1 MVYSILMT
9 NKTQIVL
16 NSLALAILGYWVY
29 VNPGPDSLSACVI
42 GIANLI
48 RFLWKENEIKK
59 KYITRTINLR
69 DNSASLN
76 TAKVKKQVINYFQ
89 TDPQLLKKI
98 EKIENKYH
106 ELLKSTKMDDQKK
119 PNKINVTSYNQTGGI
134 TANQVNIGNQAR
146 VLNLEIQNQI
156 QQMLSKDK
164 GKTITIVSVMGD
176 GEAFS
181 FATHIKNYLSQLGH
195 IVSGV
200 EQGVYSEPIVGQVF
214 NPEKLEIIIGSQK

>member
-1 MVYSILMT
+1 MT
-9 NKTQIVL
+9 NKTLIVL
-16 NSLALAILGYWVY
+16 NSLALAILSYWVY
-29 VNPGPDSLSACVI
+29 VNPGPDSLSACII

-48 RFLWKENEIKK
+48 RLIWKKNEIKK
-59 KYITRTINLR
+59 KHITRTINVK
-69 DNSASLN
+69 DNSASPN

-89 TDPQLLKKI
+89 TDPQLLKRI

-106 ELLKSTKMDDQKK
+106 ELLKSTKMGDEKET
-119 PNKINVTSYNQTGGI
+119 NKINVTSYNQTGGI

-181 FATHIKNYLSQLGH
+181 FATQIKSYLSQLGH

-200 EQGVYSEPIVGQVF
+200 DQGVYSEPIVGQVF